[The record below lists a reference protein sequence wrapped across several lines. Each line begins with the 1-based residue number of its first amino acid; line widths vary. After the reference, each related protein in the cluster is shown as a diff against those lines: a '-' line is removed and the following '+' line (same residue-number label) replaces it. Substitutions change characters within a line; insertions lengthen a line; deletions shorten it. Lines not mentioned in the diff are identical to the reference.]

1 VRPPNPDPEGE
12 TTNPAPPILIAYDG
26 SADAR
31 RAIADAATILAAR
44 DAILASVWERASTV
58 ILHSSLG
65 GTPLVPSEDAE
76 AEAEAA
82 KRRASE
88 GVALARA
95 AGFHARGVTAEAVST
110 IWQAILDLADAED
123 ASLIVVGSRGLTGLR
138 SAVLGS
144 VSHALGV
151 HSRPPLLI
159 VPPVSAAHVLD
170 SNRTRELTPAARRR
184 PEMNGRTHDSRRI
197 A

>member
-1 VRPPNPDPEGE
+1 M
-12 TTNPAPPILIAYDG
+12 NPAPPILIAYDG

-31 RAIADAATILAAR
+31 RAIAEAAAILGAR
-44 DAILASVWERASTV
+44 DAIVASVWERASTV

-82 KRRASE
+82 KRLASE
-88 GVALARA
+88 GVALAHA
-95 AGFHARGVTAEAVST
+95 AGFRTRGVTAEALST
-110 IWQAILDLADAED
+110 IWRAILDLADAED
-123 ASLIVVGSRGLTGLR
+123 ASLIVVGSRRLTGVR

-144 VSHALGV
+144 VSHALAV
-151 HSRPPLLI
+151 HSRRPLLI
-159 VPPVSAAHVLD
+159 VPPVPAAHVLD
-170 SNRTRELTPAARRR
+170 SNRTRELTPAAREA
-184 PEMNGRTHDSRRI
+184 PEMNRRTHDSQRI

>member
-1 VRPPNPDPEGE
+1 M
-12 TTNPAPPILIAYDG
+12 NPAPPILIAYDG

-31 RAIADAATILAAR
+31 RAIAEAATILGAR
-44 DAILASVWERASTV
+44 DAIVASVWERASTV

-82 KRRASE
+82 RRRASE

-95 AGFHARGVTAEAVST
+95 AGFHTRGIAAEGVST

-123 ASLIVVGSRGLTGLR
+123 ASLIVVGSRGLTGIR

-144 VSHALGV
+144 VSHALTV
-151 HSRPPLLI
+151 HSWRPLLI
-159 VPPVSAAHVLD
+159 VPPVSPAHALD
-170 SNRTRELTPAARRR
+170 SNRTRELTPAAAQ
-184 PEMNGRTHDSRRI
+184 GG